1 MPEQVRIN
9 LLVEADRKARWQ
21 EAVETSPEYNN
32 LSHLIRSSVERELST
47 DTESGHA
54 PAAEPGES
62 TGELRSSIED
72 LRGELEGVATDLERL
87 RDDVD
92 TGAPID
98 LQRTLLEVIPEEG
111 STDIPED
118 RDGLTASE
126 IAGKIGVN
134 AEDISQILGE
144 LSRDVPRVHSDQEMI
159 VNQFGDNQEVAIY
172 YQEGV

>member
-1 MPEQVRIN
+1 MPEQSRIN
-9 LLVEADRKARWQ
+9 LLVEGDRKARWQ
-21 EAVETSPEYNN
+21 EAVETNPEYDN

-92 TGAPID
+92 TGTAVD
-98 LQRTLLEVIPEEG
+98 LQRTLLQIIPEEG

-118 RDGLTASE
+118 REGLTAGE

-134 AEDISQILGE
+134 AEDISPILAE
-144 LSRDVPRVHSDQEMI
+144 LSRDVPSIHRDQDMI
-159 VNQFGDNQEVAIY
+159 IDQFGDNQEVTIY